1 MSFLATL
8 TIEGE
13 TFELISVSIELSQA
27 VDAVGRPTSSTRGGK
42 ISFDIH
48 STPTD
53 LWASW
58 MMAPR
63 ATKDGS
69 LTLWTKSE
77 GISMQ
82 TITFTNAYCIDMT
95 ENFDDTYASFNLM
108 LSIII
113 SAQKLK
119 IGEVRV
125 VNDWPQA
132 AN

>member
-8 TIEGE
+8 TVEGE

-27 VDAVGRPTSSTRGGK
+27 VDAVGRPTSSTLGGK

-77 GISMQ
+77 GTSMQ

-95 ENFDDTYASFNLM
+95 ENFDDTYSSFNLM
-108 LSIII
+108 LSIVI
-113 SAQKLK
+113 SAQELEM
-119 IGEVRV
+119 GEVRV

-132 AN
+132 AT